1 MLAEDPDKLNSKYL
15 MQYPEFVEFTKRKR
29 GSSRQD
35 TGVSQTTSTQEIV
48 ITPEEQIGEAYTVLE
63 EELRSELLTR
73 VLSQSPNFFENL
85 VVTLLSSMGYG
96 NRETLSK
103 AIGKVGDGGI
113 DGIIYQDKLGLDVVY
128 LQAKRYASDNT
139 VGRPELQAFV
149 GALSGV
155 SAQKGVF
162 VTTSRFSPSAID
174 YLKTVQQRVITVD
187 GDRLVDLMVQ
197 HGVGVRTKQAL
208 ELHRIDEDFFIDE

>member
-1 MLAEDPDKLNSKYL
+1 M
-15 MQYPEFVEFTKRKR
+15 
-29 GSSRQD
+29 
-35 TGVSQTTSTQEIV
+35 
-48 ITPEEQIGEAYTVLE
+48 
-63 EELRSELLTR
+63 
-73 VLSQSPNFFENL
+73 
-85 VVTLLSSMGYG
+85 
-96 NRETLSK
+96 
-103 AIGKVGDGGI
+103 
-113 DGIIYQDKLGLDVVY
+113 VY
-128 LQAKRYASDNT
+128 LQAKRYAPENT